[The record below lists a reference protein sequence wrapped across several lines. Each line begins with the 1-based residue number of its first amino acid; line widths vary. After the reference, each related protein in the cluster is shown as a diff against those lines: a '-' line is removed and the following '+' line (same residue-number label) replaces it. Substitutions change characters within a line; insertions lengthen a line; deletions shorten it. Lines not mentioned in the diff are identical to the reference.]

1 MNLIFQTGSKFR
13 QLMRYA
19 LLAITMLLL
28 VPALQAQNPISPPGL
43 YLADPSA
50 RIFGD
55 GRLYL
60 YASQDERCDYYCSR
74 RYSLLSTADLKSWEV
89 HADVF
94 HSAGPE
100 DEVEGSDALL
110 FAPDAAF
117 INRQYHLYYC
127 MPDPEHSEGVATADS
142 PVGPF
147 IGGRRMELGGYD
159 QIDPAVFID
168 DDGQTYYLWGQFS
181 LKMARLNPDGRTLD
195 LSTIQDSVLTES
207 EHFFHEGAYLVK
219 RDSLYYLVYADLSR
233 ADKPTCIGYATSKSP
248 MGPYTYGG
256 VIVDNRQCNPGNWNN
271 HGSIAE
277 FNGQWYVFY
286 HRSTHGCKKMR
297 KACVEPISFTPEGHI
312 PEVPMTTQG
321 ALPPLPARDT
331 LSAARACLL
340 FGEVRVVQSGERSEV
355 LSNFGNGDKA
365 AFKYLKFDA
374 ELKQA
379 TIRLKQGE
387 KGGQIRLLLDQPWH
401 QEIARFDLPEG
412 HPGWHTL
419 SVDLS
424 SPAAGERALWLL
436 VYGTDAVEAIDWVVF
451 E

>member
-1 MNLIFQTGSKFR
+1 
-13 QLMRYA
+13 MRYLWLGAAVLLLAPA
-19 LLAITMLLL
+19 LLC
-28 VPALQAQNPISPPGL
+28 QNPISPPGI

-50 RIFGD
+50 RMFRD

-60 YASQDERCDYYCSR
+60 FNSQDESCNYYCSH
-74 RYSLLSTADLKSWEV
+74 RYSLLSTGDMRSWKV
-89 HADVF
+89 HTGVF
-94 HSAGPE
+94 HSQAPR
-100 DEVEGSDALL
+100 DEVKGSDALL

-117 INRQYHLYYC
+117 INGRYHLYYC
-127 MPDPEHSEGVATADS
+127 MPDPEHSEGVAVGES

-147 IGGRRMELGGYD
+147 TNGRKIDLGGYD

-168 DDGQTYYLWGQFS
+168 DDGQAYYLWGQFS
-181 LKMARLNPDGRTLD
+181 LKMARLNPDGKTLD

-207 EHFFHEGAYLVK
+207 EHYFHEGAYLAK
-219 RDSLYYLVYADLSR
+219 RNGLYYLVYADISR
-233 ADKPTCIGYATSKSP
+233 ADKPTCIGYAVSEHP

-277 FNGQWYVFY
+277 FRGQWYVFY
-286 HRSTHGCKKMR
+286 HRSTHSCKKMR

-340 FGEVRVVQSGERSEV
+340 FGDVRVVQSGHSAEV

-365 AFKYLKFDA
+365 AFKYIRFDEGLKR
-374 ELKQA
+374 A
-379 TIRLKQGE
+379 TIHLKQGK
-387 KGGQIRLLLDQPWH
+387 KGGQIRLRLDQPWH

-436 VYGTDAVEAIDWVVF
+436 VYGADAVEAIDWVVF